1 MSFRL
6 QLIISIVL
14 LLAITFGIGGTLL
27 ISASFQT
34 SLDEQTDT
42 AFESY
47 ETVLNTLSLL
57 NTLTE
62 QTDHDSLADAL
73 KQMEE
78 RGITFWQAL
87 VLETDEHVIYENGSP
102 NSLAFSL
109 PVPPDNQ
116 CCHVTVSDDYGHG
129 LLILSTI
136 SAEEEQLFLK
146 ARFDLSPVYTARET
160 QQHLFFIIY
169 LVVVPLGGMT
179 SAILAFILTRRLKK
193 LTAAVRRISGGDLDT
208 RSSIRSHDE
217 FGQLSRDFD
226 TMADHLQENIRRL
239 EQDMQRQ
246 EAFMGAFAHELK
258 TPMTSIIGYADLLR
272 QDNMDDNTR
281 MMAADYIFSEGQRL
295 EKLSFKLLDLLMLKK
310 DAPVMREVN
319 LSVFLLEVE
328 KALSPVLRQKNIHFV
343 CRADRVK
350 VVFEPDL
357 VKSLL
362 YNLADNASKAIE
374 SDGAITILGEAIP
387 GGCQFQVIDNG
398 RGIAESELDKITEA
412 FYRVDKSRS
421 RMQGGVGLGL
431 TLCKEITA
439 LHHGSLKFD
448 SSPGAGTRVTVTL
461 YGSEGDE
468 HA

>member
-169 LVVVPLGGMT
+169 LVVVPLGGVT

-193 LTAAVRRISGGDLDT
+193 LTAAVRRIYGGDLDT
-208 RSSIRSHDE
+208 PYSISS
-217 FGQLSRDFD
+217 
-226 TMADHLQENIRRL
+226 
-239 EQDMQRQ
+239 
-246 EAFMGAFAHELK
+246 
-258 TPMTSIIGYADLLR
+258 
-272 QDNMDDNTR
+272 
-281 MMAADYIFSEGQRL
+281 
-295 EKLSFKLLDLLMLKK
+295 
-310 DAPVMREVN
+310 
-319 LSVFLLEVE
+319 
-328 KALSPVLRQKNIHFV
+328 
-343 CRADRVK
+343 
-350 VVFEPDL
+350 
-357 VKSLL
+357 
-362 YNLADNASKAIE
+362 
-374 SDGAITILGEAIP
+374 
-387 GGCQFQVIDNG
+387 
-398 RGIAESELDKITEA
+398 
-412 FYRVDKSRS
+412 
-421 RMQGGVGLGL
+421 
-431 TLCKEITA
+431 
-439 LHHGSLKFD
+439 HH
-448 SSPGAGTRVTVTL
+448 
-461 YGSEGDE
+461 
-468 HA
+468 